1 VFDTWQQAAVSMG
14 RISELMATPSGT
26 PEAAHPLQP
35 PALSGAVTLDDVD
48 FAYAGTGGLPVLSGL
63 DLAIAAGETV
73 ALVGET
79 GAGKSTI
86 VKLIARFHDPTS
98 GRVLVDGL
106 DLTELD
112 TDEYRQ
118 RLGYVPQEAFLFTG
132 TIRDNIAFGRPDATD
147 AEVEASARAVGAH
160 AFITRLGGGYL
171 HPVSERGR
179 SLSAGER
186 QLVCLARAHLVDPA
200 ILLLDEATANLDL
213 ATEARVARAMQVVSR
228 GRVTVL
234 IAHRL
239 QTAQTADRI
248 AVMVDGR
255 IAEIGSHRE
264 LLANGGSYASMWEVL
279 AA

>member
-1 VFDTWQQAAVSMG
+1 
-14 RISELMATPSGT
+14 
-26 PEAAHPLQP
+26 
-35 PALSGAVTLDDVD
+35 
-48 FAYAGTGGLPVLSGL
+48 
-63 DLAIAAGETV
+63 
-73 ALVGET
+73 
-79 GAGKSTI
+79 
-86 VKLIARFHDPTS
+86 
-98 GRVLVDGL
+98 VLVDGVPVA
-106 DLTELD
+106 DLD
-112 TDEYRQ
+112 TDEYRK

-132 TIRDNIAFGRPDATD
+132 TIRDNIAFGRRDASA

-160 AFITRLGGGYL
+160 TFITRLSGGYL
-171 HPVSERGR
+171 HHVSERGR

-213 ATEARVARAMQVVSR
+213 ATEARVAQAMQVVSR

-255 IAEIGSHRE
+255 IAELGSHDQ
-264 LLANGGSYASMWEVL
+264 LLARDGSYASMWEVL